1 MDFPGRREFKFVSD
15 FDIWET
21 TLKGPYLL
29 GESLGVVLLRSCRLV
44 PSSQTF
50 EPTVNRTYHSFSFIQ
65 DSCALHWAS
74 WVAFLV
80 SLMDESCVSREGM
93 VVFQIGWCTWGVYP
107 MSKLYSVFLVVAD
120 GHEFLVY

>member
-1 MDFPGRREFKFVSD
+1 MT

-29 GESLGVVLLRSCRLV
+29 GESLGVMLLGNFRFV

-50 EPTVNRTYHSFSFIQ
+50 DPVGNGVNRGRSLIQ
-65 DSCALHWAS
+65 DSCTLRWAS
-74 WVAFLV
+74 WVAFLA
-80 SLMDESCVSREGM
+80 SSIDESCSSREGI
-93 VVFQIGWCTWGVYP
+93 VVFLVGWCTWGVYP
-107 MSKLYSVFLVVAD
+107 ISKSYGVFLVVAD